1 MITSVAMDFRQR
13 CRNAGLLL
21 FACFAIAGMLSEVVQ
36 AQVREPHTGQPV
48 ASAAAPI
55 DKGALLIHGNYCGLG
70 NRPGRPP
77 IDALDA
83 ACMHHDAC
91 MPATGLPS
99 CGCMVRLQRE
109 AEAGARDPAQPA
121 DVQILASTTAATA
134 GLALCEG
141 SR

>member
-1 MITSVAMDFRQR
+1 MITSFAMDFRQR
-13 CRNAGLLL
+13 CRNGILLL
-21 FACFAIAGMLSEVVQ
+21 FACFALAGMLGETALAQ
-36 AQVREPHTGQPV
+36 AREPHANPV
-48 ASAAAPI
+48 AGAPAPI

-70 NRPGRPP
+70 NRAGRPP

-91 MPATGLPS
+91 MPAKGLVS
-99 CGCMVRLQRE
+99 CGCMARLQQE
-109 AEAGARDPAQPA
+109 AEAVARDPAQPA

-134 GLALCEG
+134 ALALCEG